1 MTPFQHKSFEKRG
14 CPEAFFVSKLW
25 PFEVGICKIWVLFM
39 CQIYMGLNSSAIF
52 IRGGKKNKKTLV
64 RFDRIW
70 ILPSTILW
78 CHFYTLDCA
87 FCLMNLW
94 AKFCIVC
101 TQFPNYFSHHF
112 FPPRAP
118 LRAAGWVEEQ
128 GGGLHLPPRPSRCFV
143 ARTKSY

>member
-25 PFEVGICKIWVLFM
+25 PFEVGICKSWVLFM

-64 RFDRIW
+64 RFDLIW

-78 CHFYTLDCA
+78 CHFYTLIRLCFLFDELVGQILYCPH
-87 FCLMNLW
+87 
-94 AKFCIVC
+94 
-101 TQFPNYFSHHF
+101 TNYFSHHF

-128 GGGLHLPPRPSRCFV
+128 GGGLHLPPQPSRCFV